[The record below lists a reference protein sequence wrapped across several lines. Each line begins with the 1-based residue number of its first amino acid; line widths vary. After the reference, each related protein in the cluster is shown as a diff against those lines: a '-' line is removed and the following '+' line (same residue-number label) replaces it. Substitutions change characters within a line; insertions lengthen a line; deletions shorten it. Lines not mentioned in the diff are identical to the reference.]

1 MSTASERRSPNQVKL
16 VTLYIFGAS
25 MPRIKVTCDS
35 ETAMLC
41 LVPRDPT
48 HLAACRRWPA
58 LCGVSALCV
67 RGAIDTTL
75 LRLCAGDYRLRNHCA
90 GTVSKSPTSLLDN
103 PAHGDSD
110 DVTSQTAVHGAE
122 YDGTEFVIR
131 RVWNEAVM
139 AALFWHSAC

>member
-1 MSTASERRSPNQVKL
+1 MSHHTPLQTLTQSTASERRSPNQVKL

-25 MPRIKVTCDS
+25 IRRIEVTCDR
-35 ETAMLC
+35 ETATLC

-67 RGAIDTTL
+67 RCAIDTTL
-75 LRLCAGDYRLRNHCA
+75 LSFCAGGYRLRNHCA
-90 GTVSKSPTSLLDN
+90 GNVSKSRTSLLDN

-110 DVTSQTAVHGAE
+110 DVTSHTAVHSAE
-122 YDGTEFVIR
+122 
-131 RVWNEAVM
+131 
-139 AALFWHSAC
+139 